1 MNCDPATTNSR
12 PLTLEAPWQALH
24 RVKLFS
30 NPFSCILDSCL
41 SALGELSCT
50 SCLLRGV
57 SAAGC
62 LAAPV
67 APVLF
72 LVWGTSRRHLSLLR
86 MVFHTAFGLW
96 TGLGMC
102 CGPTWS
108 GSTAGK
114 LTIQHSW
121 LFTHC
126 SLQKLQAA
134 DVKNMPF
141 SPLTNA
147 LQQSDHLLIAQEHLL
162 IRKGCQ
168 KFQFWLKTRVSTYVL
183 TPRCGGAR
191 RLAEEGPPGM
201 CVGVCTNR
209 LMLGMAPTPAVGISK
224 SPCVQGMGF
233 TCSEGAG
240 WAGWCGQD
248 VPHPGLPHRQE
259 GGGHARPSGS
269 ARPGDT
275 GRASPAAS
283 SLAQIFTRN
292 VKKNNREINKKPSD
306 LTQLEYL
313 FWKIYWIREQETH

>member
-1 MNCDPATTNSR
+1 MGFQ
-12 PLTLEAPWQALH
+12 LQ
-24 RVKLFS
+24 
-30 NPFSCILDSCL
+30 
-41 SALGELSCT
+41 
-50 SCLLRGV
+50 
-57 SAAGC
+57 
-62 LAAPV
+62 
-67 APVLF
+67 
-72 LVWGTSRRHLSLLR
+72 VWGTSRRHLSLLL

-191 RLAEEGPPGM
+191 GLAEEGPPGM
-201 CVGVCTNR
+201 RVGVCTNR

-224 SPCVQGMGF
+224 SPRVQGMGF
-233 TCSEGAG
+233 TCSEGVRMRWLV
-240 WAGWCGQD
+240 WAGCPSPRAATQAGGRWPCQAERQRQARGHGQSLPCCQLVSPD
-248 VPHPGLPHRQE
+248 LHPKCQE
-259 GGGHARPSGS
+259 
-269 ARPGDT
+269 
-275 GRASPAAS
+275 
-283 SLAQIFTRN
+283 
-292 VKKNNREINKKPSD
+292 K
-306 LTQLEYL
+306 
-313 FWKIYWIREQETH
+313 